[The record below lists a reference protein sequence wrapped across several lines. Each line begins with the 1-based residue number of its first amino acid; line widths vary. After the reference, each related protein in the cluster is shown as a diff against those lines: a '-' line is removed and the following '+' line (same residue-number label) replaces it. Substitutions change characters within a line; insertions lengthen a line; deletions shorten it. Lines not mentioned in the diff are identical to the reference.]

1 MRVRGRALERAGT
14 SLEHRRGGVIW
25 GRGQRKGGARTQHHR
40 EAQAVEG
47 RDPPRPEGRAGC
59 ERGSGAAGI
68 SLETGDGARGQAKA
82 VVGLKGRGK
91 ACEGGDCSRGRAGAR
106 PRLGWGLDFLPRH
119 SVPRGP
125 ARKPDPHTQR
135 KLPGV
140 FSQRPGA
147 QGVGTRRHS
156 SMSAGTEGP
165 GQEVTPYSLPSC
177 LHPPPAAWLTDA
189 VCALRTEPETGVARA
204 GVATGPG
211 DAPSAAADLGIAL
224 TLACRGTCGG
234 PMRQGSP
241 VSESRPFHPSTIS
254 SDPLPKTP
262 SWVSLLKPSLLPLM
276 PFSIMR

>member
-1 MRVRGRALERAGT
+1 M
-14 SLEHRRGGVIW
+14 
-25 GRGQRKGGARTQHHR
+25 
-40 EAQAVEG
+40 
-47 RDPPRPEGRAGC
+47 
-59 ERGSGAAGI
+59 
-68 SLETGDGARGQAKA
+68 
-82 VVGLKGRGK
+82 
-91 ACEGGDCSRGRAGAR
+91 
-106 PRLGWGLDFLPRH
+106 DFLPRH

-125 ARKPDPHTQR
+125 ARKPGPHTQR

-241 VSESRPFHPSTIS
+241 MSESRPFHPSTIP

-276 PFSIMR
+276 PFSIMRCSHQTFCLNPPILPPQSLHFLVVYSPVLYLKYVLRVLHENHLSHIN